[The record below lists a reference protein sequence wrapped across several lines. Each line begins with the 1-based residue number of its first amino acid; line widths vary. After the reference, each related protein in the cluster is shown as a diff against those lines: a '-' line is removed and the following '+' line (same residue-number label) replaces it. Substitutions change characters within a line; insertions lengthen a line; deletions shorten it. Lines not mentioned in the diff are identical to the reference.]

1 VDTITRKLNAFRL
14 MSLFQEY
21 KLPLITTSLP
31 VMGLLDLE
39 THSVIKVCEKNAHC
53 SSSSIVDPK
62 NTTRAL
68 PVSTF
73 YVDDYEK
80 TILA

>member
-1 VDTITRKLNAFRL
+1 
-14 MSLFQEY
+14 
-21 KLPLITTSLP
+21 
-31 VMGLLDLE
+31 MGLLDLE